1 MRTMN
6 FSTIDLEHWE
16 RREYFEHYL
25 NQVPCTYSMTTKLDI
40 TKIRQEG
47 RRLYPT
53 MLYLLTKTVNQFEQF
68 RTAFRPDGSLVI
80 YEQLSP
86 SYTIFHPQTE
96 TFSTLWTEYSGDYTT
111 FCRRYEEDLA
121 RYGKIERMVAKPD
134 QPENCFDVSMIPWN
148 SFDGFNLNVAG
159 FRHLLP
165 IFTLGKY
172 REVDGRWLIPI
183 SAQVHHAVCDGF
195 HLCRML
201 EELQRQLDENL
212 L

>member
-1 MRTMN
+1 MR
-6 FSTIDLEHWE
+6 FSIIDQENWG
-16 RREYFEHYL
+16 RKEYFEHYL
-25 NQVPCTYSMTTKLDI
+25 NRVPCTYSMTTKLDI
-40 TKIRQEG
+40 TRIRKER

-68 RTAFRPDGSLVI
+68 RMAFRSDGSLVL

-96 TFSTLWTEYSGDYTT
+96 TFSNLWTEYSSDYAE
-111 FCRRYEEDLA
+111 FCRRYEEDLEH
-121 RYGKIERMVAKPD
+121 YGSIERMMAKPE
-134 QPENCFDVSMIPWN
+134 QPENCFNVSMIPWN
-148 SFDGFNLNVAG
+148 SFEGFNLNVGG

-172 REVDGRWLIPI
+172 QEVQGRWLIPI
-183 SAQVHHAVCDGF
+183 SVQVHHAVCDGF

-201 EELQRQLDENL
+201 EELQRQIDSRLGE
-212 L
+212 